1 MKGSKRVTMLAL
13 WDFRGPEGARGG
25 VGRGIVRK
33 GQVFTATEE
42 RARQLLASGKASE
55 VGHPPEQVRPG
66 PERAPVDGPKSFKY
80 DELTA
85 VQVIEKVEQG
95 ILTVNQALEMERERV
110 PSRSTLIARLS
121 KMSDGW

>member
-1 MKGSKRVTMLAL
+1 MGSKRVTMIAL

-33 GQVFTATEE
+33 GQVFIATED

-55 VGHPPEQVRPG
+55 VARPPEQARPG
-66 PERAPVDGPKSFKY
+66 PERTPVDGPESFKY

-95 ILTVNQALEMERERV
+95 ILTVSQAMELERVRV
-110 PSRSTLIARLS
+110 PSRSTLIARLN